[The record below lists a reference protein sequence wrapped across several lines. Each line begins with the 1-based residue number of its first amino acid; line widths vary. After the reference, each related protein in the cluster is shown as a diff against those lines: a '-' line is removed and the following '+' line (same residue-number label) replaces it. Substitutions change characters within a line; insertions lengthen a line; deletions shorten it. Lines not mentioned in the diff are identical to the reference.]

1 MCEKQF
7 ECKINPVEH
16 NRWAINQRMADIK
29 YKIVVMSNKG
39 GVGKSTVTV
48 NLGATLAQMG
58 RKVGIADA
66 DVHGPNIPKMLGVEG
81 LLRWGRREHEETRE
95 KGACAWFCLF
105 SLVLTSANAW

>member
-1 MCEKQF
+1 MQGNSSFKTKLIPYTCSMCEKQF

-81 LLRWGRREHEETRE
+81 LLR
-95 KGACAWFCLF
+95 
-105 SLVLTSANAW
+105 